1 MKTAYPRVPAG
12 IVTGMAQAGWV
23 ELPGH
28 SIAAEAGAPGGMTSR
43 YGVVPGGT
51 CASNSDDAGLAVVDS
66 LGEAELGVDGS
77 SDTAHSTIATVVGT
91 IPPPACP
98 GLSPSVGWSAVD
110 RMTTRPT
117 ATAPASA
124 SIMDS
129 R

>member
-43 YGVVPGGT
+43 YGVVPGGS
-51 CASNSDDAGLAVVDS
+51 CANNSDDAGLAVVDS

-77 SDTAHSTIATVVGT
+77 SDTAHSTIGTSGGHYTAAGCVGGVPIGGT
-91 IPPPACP
+91 RWNPMKRR
-98 GLSPSVGWSAVD
+98 SVAAN
-110 RMTTRPT
+110 R
-117 ATAPASA
+117 A
-124 SIMDS
+124 
-129 R
+129 